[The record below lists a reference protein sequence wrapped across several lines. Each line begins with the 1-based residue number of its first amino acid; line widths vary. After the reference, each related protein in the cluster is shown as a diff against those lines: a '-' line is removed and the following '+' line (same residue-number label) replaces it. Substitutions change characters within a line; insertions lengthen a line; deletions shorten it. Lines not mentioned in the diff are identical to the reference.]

1 MDNFLFLFSH
11 YIFIYILYAYII
23 IKTLIQMLLFDSKI
37 YYFFTVT
44 NMKNEIKMILYEHG
58 NSVLKKLKHCTLC
71 T

>member
-1 MDNFLFLFSH
+1 
-11 YIFIYILYAYII
+11 
-23 IKTLIQMLLFDSKI
+23 MLLFDSKI